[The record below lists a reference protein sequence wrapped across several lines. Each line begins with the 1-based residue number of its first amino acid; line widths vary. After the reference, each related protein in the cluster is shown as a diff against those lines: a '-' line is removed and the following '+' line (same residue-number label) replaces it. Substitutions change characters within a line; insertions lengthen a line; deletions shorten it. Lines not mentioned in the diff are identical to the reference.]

1 MRPWYRRMSRSKK
14 KNYGRTINGEL
25 ITDELIDKIVKEA
38 EEGYDVEELRRQAE
52 AAEEL
57 TPRKGSARQSVTE

>member
-1 MRPWYRRMSRSKK
+1 MSNSRK

-52 AAEEL
+52 AAEKT
-57 TPRKGSARQSVTE
+57 TPRKGPLRQSVTE